1 LHLRNPSLND
11 TPCPSEF
18 AGTTHAGSAVQS
30 PGVTLAVCA
39 IALLSSVDL
48 VQAAT
53 PANID
58 FELYSTTDEGRKYAQ
73 YTVKCSNGQSRLISA
88 WDNRHVWCVGDGL
101 RENCFTRQLAAAQAA
116 CANQ

>member
-1 LHLRNPSLND
+1 LHLRNHSLSD
-11 TPCPSEF
+11 TPCASRN
-18 AGTTHAGSAVQS
+18 AGTTHAGSPARW
-30 PGVTLAVCA
+30 PAVTLVVCA
-39 IALLSSVDL
+39 IALISGAGL

-88 WDNRHVWCVGDGL
+88 WDNRRVWCVGDGL